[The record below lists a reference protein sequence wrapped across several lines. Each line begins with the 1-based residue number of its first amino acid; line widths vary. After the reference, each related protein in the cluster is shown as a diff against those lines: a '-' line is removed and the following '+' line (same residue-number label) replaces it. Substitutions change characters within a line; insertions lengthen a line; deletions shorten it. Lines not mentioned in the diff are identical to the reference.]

1 MRVINPLI
9 LAKKLLLGNAA
20 LLPDF
25 LRNNTGNVTHSLY
38 TPHWF
43 FPVSDTPL
51 MGKRALLSVS
61 DKSGIADFARALTE
75 LGFEILSTG
84 GTQKALEKAKIPVTP
99 VEKITQFPECFG
111 GRVKTMHPAV
121 TGGIL
126 FRRGNAEDRKEAK
139 EHNIAPIDIVAVNL
153 YPFEE
158 ASRDK
163 TKAREA
169 LIEQIDIGGP
179 TLLRSAAKNHAD
191 VTVLCDPADYGRVID
206 ELRAHGET
214 SPACRAELAAKVFAR
229 TAAYDGIIA
238 GVLSGGRSKGL
249 MLTNELTLRYGE
261 NPHQWGK
268 YYDVAGHGRR
278 WEVLQEEKPFDGT
291 QGRQMSYLN
300 ILDADSAINLVCE
313 FEEPTAACIK
323 HANPSGVASHSD
335 IAEAFQRSF
344 DADRISAFGV
354 IVALN
359 RECPMGVVQKII
371 EQKIFAEVLIAP
383 SFSGEALELLKQ
395 KPRIRVIRCECPR
408 AEDLVTYRSMLGGI
422 LVQDAD
428 IKEVTKDN
436 LTCVT
441 EVKPTKQ
448 QIEDLLFAW
457 KVVKHAKSNA
467 IVFAKDKVST
477 GIGCGQTS
485 RVDSTIIAARRAAD
499 RAKGSVMASDAFFPF
514 ADSVEEAARHG
525 IAAIIQP
532 GGSIRDKEVIAKAN
546 ELTIPMVVTGI
557 RGFRH

>member
-1 MRVINPLI
+1 MNPLI

-20 LLPDF
+20 PLLVF
-25 LRNNTGNVTHSLY
+25 LRDNTGNIAHCLY
-38 TPHWF
+38 TFCWF
-43 FPVSDTPL
+43 FPVSDTLL

-163 TKAREA
+163 TTVREA

-179 TLLRSAAKNHAD
+179 TLLRSAAKNYAD
-191 VTVLCDPADYGRVID
+191 VTVLCDPADYSRVID

-238 GVLSGGRSKGL
+238 EVLSGGRSKGL
-249 MLTNELTLRYGE
+249 MLTNELALRYGE

-278 WEVLQEEKPFDGT
+278 WEVLQEEKK
-291 QGRQMSYLN
+291 MSYLN

-323 HANPSGVASHSD
+323 HANPSGVASHLD
-335 IAEAFQRSF
+335 ITEAFQRSF
-344 DADRISAFGV
+344 DADRLSAFGV

-359 RECPMGVVQKII
+359 RECPKGVVQKII
-371 EQKIFAEVLIAP
+371 DQKIFAEVLIAP

-428 IKEVTKDN
+428 TKEVAKDN

-485 RVDSTIIAARRAAD
+485 RVDSTIIAARRAGEK
-499 RAKGSVMASDAFFPF
+499 AKGSMMASDAFFPF
-514 ADSVEEAARHG
+514 ADSVEEAAKHG

-546 ELTIPMVVTGI
+546 ELLIPMVVTGI